1 MKSKCFFCGAEA
13 EHSETQGEF
22 WRFYCDVQCK
32 RYIVSRRAMTRIESS
47 PSLEAEKWR
56 KEVALPQKDGMILFL
71 HVGDDGQLK
80 GDRVTE
86 HSNLWSE
93 THW

>member
-1 MKSKCFFCGAEA
+1 
-13 EHSETQGEF
+13 
-22 WRFYCDVQCK
+22 
-32 RYIVSRRAMTRIESS
+32 MTRIESS